1 MKCVFLF
8 LLFTATSFSFSPPNS
23 STLSLD
29 KSLKVIGT
37 FSGDINKENSF
48 HLIIVKN
55 TKTKEHE
62 LIPVRHDNGS
72 LVRLDPINFK
82 KQPSIVSYHSNNK
95 VVSIITSFKEK
106 KDELMQVI
114 DLNIETGTQSRSETF
129 PAEGFK
135 TAIRKQDKNHLLF
148 TNKEN
153 DLQVKTIHNFNKITN
168 QKIALSED
176 NKNVLEDIDDE
187 SIDSVKTD
195 EYVQNGSISTIKA
208 YVLEDEIFLTRD
220 DNKGKK
226 TSVIRFSTN
235 VEGDQTVISKS
246 YDFSAFEKQKKTASY
261 LNNNKLF
268 QLLLSKKQMSLNI
281 INLSDDKLYPL
292 NLNDATITNRSE
304 GFKSLENF
312 IKQATKGSKQP
323 TVTVNTSK
331 SGKSVIRADY
341 VEKSSYSYN
350 YNWWW
355 HHQWFHMNHML
366 WHQQQMMNHTRNISV
381 PSGFGPNF
389 MFENF
394 YFKPAK
400 KHYFEVV
407 IDSNNTIDQE
417 ATLETKLQ
425 KIDKKKHV
433 KDLKEIKGQDHI
445 SSVFLGNTFRAFV
458 YDKKAKVF
466 KLEDREIND

>member
-1 MKCVFLF
+1 MKKVFLF
-8 LLFTATSFSFSPPNS
+8 LLFTAISFSFSPPNS
-23 STLSLD
+23 TTLSLD

-62 LIPVRHDNGS
+62 LIPVKHDEVN
-72 LVRLDPINFK
+72 LVRLDPIKFK
-82 KQPSIVSYHSNNK
+82 KQPSVVSYHSNNK
-95 VVSIITSFKEK
+95 VVSIIASFKDK

-114 DLNIETGTQSRSETF
+114 DLDIETGTQSRSETF
-129 PAEGFK
+129 SADGFK

-148 TNKEN
+148 SNEEN
-153 DLQVKTIHNFNKITN
+153 DLCVKTINNFNSITN
-168 QKIALSED
+168 LKIALSED
-176 NKNVLEDIDDE
+176 NINVLEDLDDE
-187 SIDSVKTD
+187 SIDPVKTD
-195 EYVQNGSISTIKA
+195 EYVQNGSISTIKV
-208 YVLEDEIFLTRD
+208 YVLGDEIVLTRD

-226 TSVIRFSTN
+226 TSVLRFSTAA
-235 VEGDQTVISKS
+235 EGDQTIKSKS
-246 YDFSAFEKQKKTASY
+246 YDFNTFEKHKKTATY
-261 LNNNKLF
+261 FNNNNLF
-268 QLLLSKKQMSLNI
+268 QLLLSKKQMDFNI
-281 INLSDDKLYPL
+281 INLSNDKMDSL
-292 NLNDATITNRSE
+292 NLSDATITNKSE
-304 GFKSLENF
+304 GFKSLEDF
-312 IKQATKGSKQP
+312 IKQASKGSKQP

-331 SGKSVIRADY
+331 EGKSVIRADY

-389 MFENF
+389 IYENF

-400 KHYFEVV
+400 KHYFEIV
-407 IDSNNTIDQE
+407 IDTNNSIDNE
-417 ATLETKLQ
+417 ASTETKLH

-433 KDLKEIKGQDHI
+433 KELKDVKGQDHI

-466 KLEDREIND
+466 KLEDRQIND